1 MQIKRDDIIF
11 MDTNV
16 IIEAERAGI
25 LKHLAG
31 HYKKLSTVEK
41 CVEELGKG
49 DKTAPDYVPV
59 DTGFVNGNM
68 SVSPVSPKE
77 IAELLLKLN
86 NEVALDPGEK
96 ELLAHINSQNIK
108 IFYICSPDRA
118 CIKAAGK
125 LGIMDKVISLEN
137 LTESCGIKN
146 PKIRN
151 HFSKKWLQDFKTQLA
166 LESF

>member
-31 HYKKLSTVEK
+31 HYENLTTVEK
-41 CVEELGKG
+41 CVEELNTGN
-49 DKTAPDYVPV
+49 KTAPDYVPV
-59 DTGFVNGNM
+59 DTEFVKGSM
-68 SVSPVSPKE
+68 SVKQVSQKE
-77 IAELLLKLN
+77 TIELLLKLN
-86 NEVALDPGEK
+86 NEVTVHDGEK
-96 ELLAHINSQNIK
+96 ELLAHINGQNVK

-118 CIKAAGK
+118 CIIAAGK
-125 LGIMDKVISLEN
+125 LGLIDKVISLEN

-146 PKIRN
+146 SKLRN
-151 HFSKKWLQDFKTQLA
+151 HFSKKWLQDFKTKLA
-166 LESF
+166 LESI